1 MHNMENGQAKMSS
14 LDHLD
19 YCCKLVSEL
28 YGKPDVSTWAN
39 GDFIRLGYILYKKTN
54 VQISPNTLKRIFGK
68 IKTDVRYYPQR
79 ATRDA
84 LAKYVGYSDWEKF
97 TGTAIMPITVTKN
110 FPQIPSHSETLLPE
124 EPIITPVPTRNKLN
138 KWRIVSMIS
147 IVFALSGFFIYKA
160 FYVLLP
166 LEDAK
171 LICQNPVGGNPH
183 SAAFVV
189 RGLLGGNEFKARY
202 SIDFGDSRKISLI
215 AGDSLYS
222 HYYEVPGRYWA
233 VLKKDG
239 ITIDTASVYLQTN
252 GWTATAEMMYDTTRV
267 YPINI
272 KNLLNSEQK
281 SVSVSKVFGAGVDTN
296 RTFFVKF
303 INTQLTG
310 ISGDNFDL
318 FIKLNTS
325 ADRPGVRCSQV
336 RVTVFGESSKHLF
349 DVMKPGCTHWT
360 DIQFSEIEKPGE
372 LNQLSFLG
380 EDLHEGG
387 SLQLKVADRHA
398 RVLINSKQVFETEYQ
413 KPLKQIYGLGITFSG
428 IGAIHSVMLKD
439 LKTGKLFDGNFQ

>member
-1 MHNMENGQAKMSS
+1 MENGQVKMSS

-19 YCCKLVSEL
+19 YCCKLVGEL
-28 YGKPDVSTWAN
+28 YGKPELSTWTN

-84 LAKYVGYSDWEKF
+84 LARYIGYADWEKF
-97 TGTAIMPITVTKN
+97 IGTVIVPVTVAKN
-110 FPQIPSHSETLLPE
+110 FPHIPAQSEPTD
-124 EPIITPVPTRNKLN
+124 EPVTTAASTRSKLN
-138 KWRIVSMIS
+138 KWRIVSLVIL
-147 IVFALSGFFIYKA
+147 IIAVSGFFIYKA
-160 FYVLLP
+160 FYIQSP
-166 LEDAK
+166 IEDAK
-171 LICQNPVGGNPH
+171 LICKNPIGGNPH

-189 RGLLGGNEFKARY
+189 HGLPANTESKAHY
-202 SIDFGDSRKISLI
+202 SIDFGDSRKISLT

-233 VLKKDG
+233 TLKRDG
-239 ITIDTASVYLQTN
+239 VTVDSASVYLQTN
-252 GWTATAEMMYDTTRV
+252 GWTTTAEMMYDTTRV
-267 YPINI
+267 YPINV
-272 KNLLNSEQK
+272 KNLVKGGQK
-281 SVSVSKVFGAGVDTN
+281 SVTASEVFGAGVDTN

-318 FIKLNTS
+318 FMKLNTS

-387 SLQLKVADRHA
+387 SLQLKVVDQKAS
-398 RVLINSKQVFETEYQ
+398 VFINSKQVYQTEYQ

-428 IGAIHSVMLKD
+428 IGAIHAVILKD